1 MREKE
6 IKLLWGRSGN
16 RCSICKLELTPDG
29 EPNTI
34 GEMAH
39 IVARSVDGPRGKSDL
54 SVEGRDRCE
63 NLILLCPN
71 HHAEI
76 DNNPDK
82 WAVELLKQVKAEHE
96 EWVSER
102 LDKGL
107 ISVIPI
113 DNSKF
118 IDERLNSW
126 FDFSDGSVWLAVSI
140 TPLRIGGDS
149 LNPLDSA
156 VVAALNAFRVPT
168 DSERS
173 QALNPYQT
181 RPNENGLIND
191 DLRNVNNGYGHR
203 VQVFRNGHCEFL
215 LCLQGSTSQ
224 ITSYA
229 REKDPSFGVEDR
241 MVRYTDL
248 AQGIKAGIEGLY
260 FIWKRVLPFKDMTLN
275 IFVINT
281 EHCFLYSREGK
292 WGETVQGYPVESNT
306 LRVSDVIDRE
316 ETPQMVLESAIKQL
330 VNYFGLVLN
339 QVLDEK
345 GKLIRPEK
353 FSTHI

>member
-1 MREKE
+1 MRENE

-54 SVEGRDRCE
+54 SAEGRDRYE

-71 HHAEI
+71 NHAEI
-76 DNNPDK
+76 DNNPEK
-82 WAVELLKQVKAEHE
+82 WPVELLKKVKAEHE

-126 FDFSDGSVWLAVSI
+126 FDFSNGSIWLAVSI
-140 TPLRIGGDS
+140 TPLRIGGDT
-149 LNPLDSA
+149 LNPLDPAGVGA
-156 VVAALNAFRVPT
+156 VNAFRIPT
-168 DSERS
+168 DSKTLQPVNR
-173 QALNPYQT
+173 YHT

-191 DLRNVNNGYGHR
+191 DLRNVNKGYGHR
-203 VQVFRNGHCEFL
+203 VQLFRNGQCEFL

-224 ITSYA
+224 LTSYA
-229 REKDPSFGVEDR
+229 REKASLGVEDR
-241 MVRYTDL
+241 MLRYTDL
-248 AQGIKAGIEGLY
+248 AQAIKAGIEGLH
-260 FIWKRVLPFKDMTLN
+260 FIWKCVLPFKDMTLN
-275 IFVINT
+275 IFVLNT
-281 EHCFLYSREGK
+281 ERCFLYSREGK

-316 ETPQMVLESAIKQL
+316 ETPKMVFESAIKQL

-345 GKLIRPEK
+345 GELIRPEK
-353 FSTHI
+353 FTTHI